1 MKWIGFVALG
11 LVGLLVIVAVV
22 LLALGRR
29 ADAGRLVA
37 AIEVNRRPTE
47 VWPWITE
54 PDKLKGWVTWLV
66 EVRPLTDGPVH
77 PGSRVEWVMQDA
89 NSGNRP
95 MVITSETLA
104 FEVGRRLELKLSS
117 PGAFTG
123 VATYALIDLG
133 GGRTRLA
140 TDARYR
146 YDSAFARLMEP
157 LITPA
162 AAKKFDGDL
171 RRLKALAE
179 AAPRAEHS
187 AAEAHAQ

>member
-1 MKWIGFVALG
+1 MKWIAVAVLG
-11 LVGLLVIVAVV
+11 LVGLFVVAAVV

-29 ADAGRLVA
+29 ADAGRLVTS
-37 AIEVNRRPTE
+37 IEVNRPPAE
-47 VWPWITE
+47 VWLWITE

-66 EVRPLTDGPVH
+66 EVRQLTDGPVR

-89 NSGNRP
+89 NNGNRP

-104 FEVGRRLELKLSS
+104 FEVGRRLELKLSA
-117 PGAFTG
+117 PGAFSG
-123 VATYALIDLG
+123 VATYALVDLG

-140 TDARYR
+140 TDAHYR

-162 AAKKFDGDL
+162 AAKKFDGDMA
-171 RRLKALAE
+171 RLKALAE